1 MDYVVNGTKYTDL
14 TMDQAK
20 KELYYTGR
28 IIDILCINEL
38 DKLGRLSG
46 AITRLLGLCVILTT
60 ISMIFYDW
68 IYWGDQLK
76 IIILIIISYIWLW
89 LWYVYDKR
97 KIVVDAV
104 DAKYNEVLLCID
116 RLQETKNTSNEYK
129 EKVFDDLSCY
139 IGLDITNE
147 DTERN
152 NSEN

>member
-1 MDYVVNGTKYTDL
+1 
-14 TMDQAK
+14 
-20 KELYYTGR
+20 
-28 IIDILCINEL
+28 
-38 DKLGRLSG
+38 
-46 AITRLLGLCVILTT
+46 
-60 ISMIFYDW
+60 MIFYDW

-89 LWYVYDKR
+89 LWYIYDKR

-139 IGLDITNE
+139 IGLDITNQ